1 MRGAWAFNIYI
12 SEVSGFCLWP
22 FLQEEPKLSERNPL
36 SLTGEHMGTQVMSSS
51 AEKQLLSVTRRRGSF
66 TNRAIPSLM
75 FHRCNS
81 LE

>member
-1 MRGAWAFNIYI
+1 VSAKFLAFIYVR
-12 SEVSGFCLWP
+12 SL
-22 FLQEEPKLSERNPL
+22 LQEEPKLSGRNVL
-36 SLTGEHMGTQVMSSS
+36 SLTGEHTGRHVMSSY

-66 TNRAIPSLM
+66 TDRSIPSLT